1 VIDDDD
7 EQQNMGNPGMGMQQP
22 VVVQQPVMQPDEA

>member
-1 VIDDDD
+1 VIDDD
-7 EQQNMGNPGMGMQQP
+7 EQQNMGNPGMGMQQQP